1 MTANMLHNIYKK
13 KKVCQPT
20 FTPLINMCEHEFKN
34 KQTNIFPDFC
44 SHPNEPRSV
53 IWDRYIQKCQS
64 MLM

>member
-1 MTANMLHNIYKK
+1 M
-13 KKVCQPT
+13 VCQPT